1 MESCS
6 FLQAILLMLPP
17 TELPSRSLMGFCYL
31 SPLLERVKATHKHF
45 STRPTAI
52 FIASFPKT
60 GTTWLKCLLF
70 SIASNHQ
77 KETPVP
83 ESFTSLA
90 TRDTFIALWDF
101 IQHESAE
108 LNSFKF
114 LSAEALSFEEPFEK
128 FCEGKLSYGP
138 FLEHISEYCSVSK
151 DRPDKVLFLTYEQMK
166 ADPKG
171 GVKKI
176 AEFIGQS
183 IEEEEE
189 VKKIVKMCS
198 FEA

>member
-77 KETPVP
+77 KEVQKRLLSTHTHLLVRNVELTIFDKTPVP
-83 ESFTSLA
+83 NIS
-90 TRDTFIALWDF
+90 IWP
-101 IQHESAE
+101 
-108 LNSFKF
+108 
-114 LSAEALSFEEPFEK
+114 EPRLF
-128 FCEGKLSYGP
+128 ST
-138 FLEHISEYCSVSK
+138 HIPCGW
-151 DRPDKVLFLTYEQMK
+151 LH
-166 ADPKG
+166 A
-171 GVKKI
+171 
-176 AEFIGQS
+176 
-183 IEEEEE
+183 
-189 VKKIVKMCS
+189 
-198 FEA
+198 